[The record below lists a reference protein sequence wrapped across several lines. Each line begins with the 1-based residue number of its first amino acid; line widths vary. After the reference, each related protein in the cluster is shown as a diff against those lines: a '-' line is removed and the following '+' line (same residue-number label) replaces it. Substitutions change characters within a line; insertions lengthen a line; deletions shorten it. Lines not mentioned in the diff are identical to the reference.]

1 MDYEEVMMMRKE
13 YAAKA
18 AKEAINNNKSR
29 IKAINE
35 SVETQ
40 SVWNKIASLDEDANA
55 FLDFKQKVTDAY
67 VAEGLTVFIDNCV
80 SPELIREEYHQKLV
94 RQLVS
99 NFVKEEGS
107 RSLLNRMKKTS
118 YVLSEMAY
126 IIECQIQDV
135 LEGADKN
142 NTETFKIEGKDKEK
156 FYDKLSKVDVDE
168 TINKITNRVREQTN
182 DFINANMEEKARL
195 STSLEKTKNKV
206 EDVKEKLS
214 DKVNDEKAKEKA
226 QKLEEAYIAQGKR
239 RLSDIVEERSKNVLE
254 HMIYNLSKSAMTN
267 ENASRVF
274 VEDAKLNMDKIV
286 EHCETICTFVTA
298 LDSLK
303 LMNVDEAFIQDMLND
318 MKK

>member
-13 YAAKA
+13 AEAKA
-18 AKEAINNNKSR
+18 AKELINNNKQKLR
-29 IKAINE
+29 AINE
-35 SVETQ
+35 SVE
-40 SVWNKIASLDEDANA
+40 SESIYNKIFSINEEDHA
-55 FLDFKQKVTDAY
+55 FMDFKQKVTDAY
-67 VAEGLTVFIDNCV
+67 VVEGLTVFVDNCV
-80 SPELIREEYHQKLV
+80 SPELIREEYYQKLV

-99 NFVKEEGS
+99 NFVMEEGS
-107 RSLLNRMKKTS
+107 RNLLNRMKKTS
-118 YVLSEMAY
+118 YMLSELAY
-126 IIECQIQDV
+126 ITECQIQTV
-135 LEGADKN
+135 LEGTDKN
-142 NTETFKIEGKDKEK
+142 NTETFKIDGKDKEQ

-168 TINKITNRVREQTN
+168 SINKITNRVREQTN

-239 RLSDIVEERSKNVLE
+239 RASDIVEERSKNILE
-254 HMIYNLSKSAMTN
+254 HMVYNLAKTAMLNEAASK
-267 ENASRVF
+267 VF

-286 EHCETICTFVTA
+286 AHCEVMCTFITA
-298 LDSLK
+298 LDSVK
-303 LMNVDEAFIQDMLND
+303 LIKIDEAFISDMLND

>member
-13 YAAKA
+13 AEAKA
-18 AKEAINNNKSR
+18 AKELINNNKQKLR
-29 IKAINE
+29 AINE
-35 SVETQ
+35 SVE
-40 SVWNKIASLDEDANA
+40 SESIYNKIFSINEEDHA
-55 FLDFKQKVTDAY
+55 FMDFKQKVTDAY
-67 VAEGLTVFIDNCV
+67 VVEGLTVFVDNCV

-99 NFVKEEGS
+99 NFVMEEGS
-107 RSLLNRMKKTS
+107 RNLLNRMKKTS
-118 YVLSEMAY
+118 YMLSELAY
-126 IIECQIQDV
+126 ITECQIQSV
-135 LEGADKN
+135 LEGTDKN
-142 NTETFKIEGKDKEK
+142 NTETFKIDGKDKEQ

-168 TINKITNRVREQTN
+168 TIDKITNRVREQTN

-239 RLSDIVEERSKNVLE
+239 RASDIVEERSKNILE
-254 HMIYNLSKSAMTN
+254 HMVYNLAKTAMLNEAASK
-267 ENASRVF
+267 VF

-286 EHCETICTFVTA
+286 AHCEVMCTFITA
-298 LDSLK
+298 LDSVK
-303 LMNVDEAFIQDMLND
+303 LIKVDEAFISDMLND

>member
-13 YAAKA
+13 AEAKA
-18 AKEAINNNKSR
+18 AKELINNNKQKLR
-29 IKAINE
+29 AINE
-35 SVETQ
+35 SVE
-40 SVWNKIASLDEDANA
+40 SESIYNKIFSINEEDHA
-55 FLDFKQKVTDAY
+55 FMDFKQKVTDAY
-67 VAEGLTVFIDNCV
+67 VVEGLTVFVDNCV
-80 SPELIREEYHQKLV
+80 SPELIREEYYQKLV

-99 NFVKEEGS
+99 NFVMEEGS
-107 RSLLNRMKKTS
+107 RNLLNRMKKTS
-118 YVLSEMAY
+118 YMLSELAY
-126 IIECQIQDV
+126 ITECQIQTV
-135 LEGADKN
+135 LEGTDKN
-142 NTETFKIEGKDKEK
+142 NTETFKIDGKDKEQ

-168 TINKITNRVREQTN
+168 TIDKITNRVREQTN

-239 RLSDIVEERSKNVLE
+239 RASDIVEERSKNILE
-254 HMIYNLSKSAMTN
+254 HMVYNLAKTAMLNEAASK
-267 ENASRVF
+267 VF

-286 EHCETICTFVTA
+286 AHCEVMCTFITA
-298 LDSLK
+298 LDSVK
-303 LMNVDEAFIQDMLND
+303 LIKVDEAFISDILND

>member
-13 YAAKA
+13 AEAKA
-18 AKEAINNNKSR
+18 AKELINNNKQKLR
-29 IKAINE
+29 AINE
-35 SVETQ
+35 SVE
-40 SVWNKIASLDEDANA
+40 SESIYNKIFSINEEDHA
-55 FLDFKQKVTDAY
+55 FMDFKQKVTDAY
-67 VAEGLTVFIDNCV
+67 VVEGLTVFVDNCV
-80 SPELIREEYHQKLV
+80 SPELIREEYYQKLV

-99 NFVKEEGS
+99 NFVMEEGS
-107 RSLLNRMKKTS
+107 RNLLNRMKKTS
-118 YVLSEMAY
+118 YMLSELAY
-126 IIECQIQDV
+126 ITECQIQTV
-135 LEGADKN
+135 LEGTDKN
-142 NTETFKIEGKDKEK
+142 NTETFKIDGKDKEQ

-168 TINKITNRVREQTN
+168 SINKITNRVREQTN

-239 RLSDIVEERSKNVLE
+239 RASDIVEERSKNILE
-254 HMIYNLSKSAMTN
+254 HMVYNLAKTAMLNEAASK
-267 ENASRVF
+267 VF

-286 EHCETICTFVTA
+286 AHCEVMCTFITA
-298 LDSLK
+298 LDSVK
-303 LMNVDEAFIQDMLND
+303 LIKVDEAFISDMLND

>member
-13 YAAKA
+13 AEAKA
-18 AKEAINNNKSR
+18 AKELINNNKQKLR
-29 IKAINE
+29 AINE
-35 SVETQ
+35 SVE
-40 SVWNKIASLDEDANA
+40 SESIYNKIFSINEEDHA
-55 FLDFKQKVTDAY
+55 FMDFKQKVTDAY
-67 VAEGLTVFIDNCV
+67 VVEGLTVFVDNCV
-80 SPELIREEYHQKLV
+80 SPELIREEYYQKLV

-99 NFVKEEGS
+99 NFVMEEGS
-107 RSLLNRMKKTS
+107 RNLLNRMKKTS
-118 YVLSEMAY
+118 YMLSELAY
-126 IIECQIQDV
+126 ITECQIQTV
-135 LEGADKN
+135 LEGTDKN
-142 NTETFKIEGKDKEK
+142 NTETFKIDGKDKEQ

-168 TINKITNRVREQTN
+168 TIDKITNRVREQTN

-239 RLSDIVEERSKNVLE
+239 RASDIVEERSKNILE
-254 HMIYNLSKSAMTN
+254 HMVYNLAKTAMLNEAASK
-267 ENASRVF
+267 VF

-286 EHCETICTFVTA
+286 AHCEVMCTFITA
-298 LDSLK
+298 LDSVK
-303 LMNVDEAFIQDMLND
+303 LIKVDEAFISDMLND